1 MNRTFKKFTI
11 NTTSTPQPLVGSYL
25 TAGASPSAPDPQG
38 ETIST
43 LTVADTSMFLQ
54 GDYALLLSATYTN
67 KEFVR
72 VQKIV
77 SSTSMIIRGS
87 VLVRTG
93 GAFGTGDFI
102 SLAIPVNGVFVQA
115 TPGNNALLYVGTLGM
130 TVTGEVN
137 VIASLQNFAA
147 GTQPINYSD
156 SRYYT
161 ADPMG
166 ASDLWIAGTSGDGY
180 LPSFP
185 VA

>member
-1 MNRTFKKFTI
+1 MNRTFKTFTI
-11 NTTSTPQPLVGSYL
+11 NTTSTPQPLVGTYI
-25 TAGASPSAPDPQG
+25 TAAGTPIGPDFQG
-38 ETIST
+38 EQITT
-43 LTVADTSMFLQ
+43 LTVSDTSMFLQ
-54 GDYALLLSATYTN
+54 GDYVLLQSATYTN
-67 KEFVR
+67 KELVR
-72 VQKIV
+72 VQKV
-77 SSTSMIIRGS
+77 TNSTTMVIRGS
-87 VLVRTG
+87 TLVRTG
-93 GAFGTGDFI
+93 GVFGTGDFV

-115 TPGNNALLYVGTLGM
+115 TPGNAALLYIGTVGM
-130 TVTGEVN
+130 VVSGEVK

-147 GTQPINYSD
+147 GTQPVYYND